1 MEIMIT
7 MTVTMTMTTTITN
20 GLKEEREVK
29 MLIAKMQVTY
39 DLETTV

>member
-20 GLKEEREVK
+20 GLKEETEVK
-29 MLIAKMQVTY
+29 MLIATMCR
-39 DLETTV
+39 